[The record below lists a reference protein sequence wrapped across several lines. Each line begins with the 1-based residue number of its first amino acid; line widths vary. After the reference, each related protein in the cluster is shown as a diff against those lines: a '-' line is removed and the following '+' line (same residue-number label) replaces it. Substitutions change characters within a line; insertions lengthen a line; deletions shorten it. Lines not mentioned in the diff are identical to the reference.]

1 VSFVDA
7 EAISRAWIN
16 SRTTT
21 LVGVGKPLAKGA
33 VLNRLE
39 GPPPPPYVLVNNPVP
54 ATPAFGAE
62 SPDVRAPMSFQVY
75 GPTKH
80 AAALAA
86 SALVDEML
94 EHLAGVPAQVMFA
107 DESPA
112 TVLVVDEVDGPAWQ
126 PDFGAPR
133 YVVTADWYIRVD

>member
-7 EAISRAWIN
+7 EAIAQAWIN
-16 SRTTT
+16 SRVTT
-21 LVGVGKPLAKGA
+21 LVGSGKPLTKGA

-39 GPPPPPYVLVNNPVP
+39 GPPPPPYVLVNNPVG
-54 ATPAFGAE
+54 ASPAFGME

-80 AAALAA
+80 AAAFAA

-94 EHLAGVPAQVMFA
+94 EHLAGAPAQVVLA
-107 DESPA
+107 DESLA
-112 TVLVVDEVDGPAWQ
+112 WVLVVDNVDGPAWQ

-133 YVVTADWYIRVD
+133 YVVTADWYVRVD